1 MKSHPVPKVG
11 DTVVLNDN
19 GLEQVFNRTLGL
31 GHMKTL
37 RMKVTHVDSESMTF
51 PIPTYPVEVDNAEIN
66 AYLIDHH
73 CFDIVE
79 SAYGRMAN
87 RNAPS
92 VRYEE
97 WSGTHGRGGI
107 QRTLDRNDAVDAAFL
122 SDSVS
127 IVDDD
132 GNERPMTFDEA
143 DQMGVRVIVS
153 ARKIMPEGDWS

>member
-1 MKSHPVPKVG
+1 MKAHPVPKVG
-11 DTVVLNDN
+11 DTVVLNDF
-19 GLEQVFNRTLGL
+19 GLRQVFNKTLGL

-37 RMKVTHVDSESMTF
+37 RMKITFVDSQSMTH
-51 PIPTYPVEVDNAEIN
+51 PIPTYPVDVDNIEIN

-79 SAYGRMAN
+79 SASA
-87 RNAPS
+87 
-92 VRYEE
+92 VHYET

-107 QRTLDRNDAVDAAFL
+107 QRTLDRNNAADAAFL
-122 SDSVS
+122 SDAVS
-127 IVDDD
+127 ILDDK

-143 DQMGVRVIVS
+143 DRMGVRVIVS